1 MKISS
6 RSLLS
11 NKSNKLDFAIYI
23 IICKFVIICRIEDD
37 HPLCDSLYY
46 MKNNSQTNNIVEGA
60 DYFSV
65 SYLVD
70 VFKKLQTSK
79 SGLTEYEA
87 KLRLARYG
95 LNKISEKKEQ
105 HIALEFLSHFKSPL
119 IIILLIAA
127 VASACFKEI
136 TNAIIIIVMVLA
148 SVILDFLE
156 EHSASDAAKKLK
168 DKVSN
173 TATVVRSGSK
183 KEIKATEICIG
194 DIIFL
199 SSGDLVP
206 ADSRIIEADDF
217 FVNQSALTGESFP
230 CEKMADAMPV
240 GQTDKDNLVFLGSNV
255 ISGTALAVVYCIGV
269 DTEFG
274 KIAKDIFKKDIKSD
288 FELGITKFGFFIM
301 KVIIFLVLLIMLFG
315 SLIRQDVL
323 GSFIFA
329 IAIAV
334 GVTPELLPMI
344 MSITM
349 ARGSQRMAK
358 VGVIVKRLS
367 AIPDFGS
374 MNILCAD
381 KTGTLTED
389 KIQLVTYT
397 DIFGVHN
404 ERVFLYTYLNSFH
417 QTGVKNPLDKAV
429 IEYKKAII
437 NNYQKVEEIPFDF
450 TRKML
455 SIAVVG
461 PEGRTLITKGAPEEV
476 LKKCDYYFKNDEKN
490 LFTEKYKSIAIDY
503 YHKLS
508 AEGYRVL
515 AIAIKS
521 GLPSKDKYT
530 RLDEEKLEL
539 LGFISFLDPAKK
551 DLAPVLYQIKK
562 HGIEVKVIT
571 GDNELVSRKICND
584 VGLEIKGA
592 LLGKDIDDLTDNALL
607 IKIKK
612 TTIFSRFSPDQKSR
626 IITILRNSGQV
637 VGYLGD
643 GINDAPSLKAADVG
657 ISVNNAV
664 DVAKESADIILTK
677 KNLQPIIEGVIEG
690 RRAFGNSMKYIMMG
704 LSSNFGNMFS
714 VLGAIFY
721 LPFLP
726 MLPIQI
732 LLNNFIYDFSQVTIP
747 TDNVDNGWVNKPRKW
762 DLNFI
767 KKFMYTFGPISSIF
781 DFLTFFMLFSVF
793 KLGESAFQTGWF
805 MESLATQTLVI
816 HIIRT
821 RQIPFLQSRASKLLT
836 ISTFTAVAIGWLM
849 PYTLLGKF
857 FKFSPLPANILLAI
871 AGLVIAYLIST
882 EIVKRIFYK
891 QHDFMRESA

>member
-1 MKISS
+1 MKI
-6 RSLLS
+6 
-11 NKSNKLDFAIYI
+11 
-23 IICKFVIICRIEDD
+23 
-37 HPLCDSLYY
+37 
-46 MKNNSQTNNIVEGA
+46 NSQTNNNINDI
-60 DYFSV
+60 DYYSTSSV
-65 SYLVD
+65 AN

-79 SGLTEYEA
+79 NGLTDSEA

-95 LNKISEKKEQ
+95 LNKISGKKKSGV
-105 HIALEFLSHFKSPL
+105 ILEFLSHFKNPL

-127 VASACFKEI
+127 IASACFKEI
-136 TNAIIIIVMVLA
+136 INSTIIIIMVLFSA
-148 SVILDFLE
+148 VLDFFE
-156 EHSASDAAKKLK
+156 EHSANNAAKKLK
-168 DKVSN
+168 DKVSS
-173 TATVVRSGSK
+173 TATVIRSGSK
-183 KEIKATEICIG
+183 KEIKSAEVCLG

-199 SSGDLVP
+199 SAGDLVP
-206 ADSRIIEADDF
+206 ADARVIEADDF
-217 FVNQSALTGESFP
+217 FINQSTLTGESFP
-230 CEKMADAMPV
+230 REKTACQIPT
-240 GQTDKDNLVFLGSNV
+240 GQTDNKDDNLIFLSSNV
-255 ISGTALAVVYCIGV
+255 ISGTALAAVFRVGK

-274 KIAKDIFKKDIKSD
+274 KIAKDILKKDIKSD
-288 FELGITKFGFFIM
+288 FEIGIAKFGFFIM
-301 KVIIFLVLLIMLFG
+301 KVIIFLVLLIMLFN
-315 SLIRQDVL
+315 SLIKQDIV

-344 MSITM
+344 ISITM

-367 AIPDFGS
+367 AISDFGS

-389 KIQLVTYT
+389 KIQLITYT
-397 DIFGVHN
+397 DIFGIHD

-429 IEYKKAII
+429 MEYKKAII

-476 LKKCDYYFKNDEKN
+476 LKKCDYYFENNKKKP
-490 LFTEKYKSIAIDY
+490 LTEKYKNIAIAY

-515 AIAIKS
+515 AIAVKFN
-521 GLPSKDKYT
+521 LLAKDKYT
-530 RLDEEKLEL
+530 YLDEDKLEL

-551 DLAPVLYQIKK
+551 DLAPTLDQIKK
-562 HGIEVKVIT
+562 YGIEVKVIT
-571 GDNELVSRKICND
+571 GDNELITQKICQD
-584 VGLEIKGA
+584 VGLEIKGM
-592 LLGKDIDDLTDNALL
+592 LLGKDIDGLSDNALF

-612 TTIFSRFSPDQKSR
+612 TTIFARFSPNQKSR
-626 IITILRNSGQV
+626 IITVLRNNGNV
-637 VGYLGD
+637 TGYLGD

-657 ISVNNAV
+657 ISVNTAV
-664 DVAKESADIILTK
+664 DVAKESADLILTQ
-677 KNLQPIIEGVIEG
+677 KNLQPIIEAVIEG
-690 RRAFGNSMKYIMMG
+690 RRSFGNTMKYIMMG

-732 LLNNFIYDFSQVTIP
+732 LLNNFIYDFSQITIP
-747 TDNVDNGWVNKPRKW
+747 SDNVDSAWVNKPRKW

-767 KKFMYTFGPISSIF
+767 KKFMYIFGPISSIF
-781 DFLTFFMLFSVF
+781 DFLTFFLLFSIF
-793 KLGESAFQTGWF
+793 KLDESAFQTGWF

-821 RQIPFLQSRASKLLT
+821 SQVPFLQSKASKFL
-836 ISTFTAVAIGWLM
+836 IVSTFLAVAVGWLI
-849 PYTLLGKF
+849 PFTFLGKF
-857 FKFSPLPANILLAI
+857 FRFSPLPINILLI
-871 AGLVIAYLIST
+871 IIGMVIAYLFLV

-891 QHDFMRESA
+891 QYGFMR